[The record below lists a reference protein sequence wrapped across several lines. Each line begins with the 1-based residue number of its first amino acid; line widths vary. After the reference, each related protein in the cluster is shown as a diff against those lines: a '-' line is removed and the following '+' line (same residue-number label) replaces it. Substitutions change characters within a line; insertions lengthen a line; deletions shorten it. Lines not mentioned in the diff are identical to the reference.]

1 MATQVI
7 IQPYYAGSIGHLQRW
22 TLGGPEYPLIKET
35 AAQTYGAGDLVYGDA
50 NGTIAICTV
59 DGGTPTLLN
68 SQVAGQASKAATGTT
83 GSSVLLFAIRN
94 DERFFMNIHH
104 ETPASAV
111 GAQTDLFDQLAVC
124 KSGGF
129 WKASKDAAAE
139 SASLSNGH
147 VTVIGFALRH
157 PVGGTIIALTDIYP
171 LAMVKFNTWSIAT
184 DGNPNQR
191 VLQLS
196 G

>member
-7 IQPYYAGSIGHLQRW
+7 IQPYYAGSTRHVQRW
-22 TLGGPEYPLIKET
+22 TLGGPEYPYIKET

-59 DGGTPTLLN
+59 DGGTPTLLS

-83 GSSVLLFAIRN
+83 GGSVLLFGIMN

-111 GAQTDLFDQLAVC
+111 GAQTDLFDQFSIC

-139 SASLSNGH
+139 SASLALGH
-147 VTVIGFALRH
+147 GTFLGFALRH
-157 PVGGTIIALTDIYP
+157 PVGGVINAITDIYC
-171 LAMVKFNTWSIAT
+171 LALVKFNTWSLAS
-184 DGNPNQR
+184 DGDPNKR